1 MEKTMNVPGE
11 LKYTADHEWIKVDG
25 NIGIIGITDFAQ
37 GELGDI
43 VYIDIPDDSAE
54 VSKDEEFGTIEAVKT
69 VAELNAPV
77 SGKIVEVNESLND
90 APETVNSDPY
100 GEGWIVKME
109 ISDASEL
116 DELMDADAYKTKI
129 EE

>member
-11 LKYTADHEWIKVDG
+11 LKYTTDHEWIKVEG
-25 NIGIIGITDFAQ
+25 NIGIIGITEFAQ

-54 VSKDEEFGTIEAVKT
+54 VAKDDEFGTIEAVKT

-77 SGKIVEVNESLND
+77 SGKIIEVNESLND

-109 ISDASEL
+109 IGDASEL
-116 DELMDADAYKTKI
+116 DDLMDAEAYKKKI

>member
-1 MEKTMNVPGE
+1 MNVPGE
-11 LKYTADHEWIKVDG
+11 LKYTTDHEWIKVEG
-25 NIGIIGITDFAQ
+25 NIGIIGITEFAQ

-54 VSKDEEFGTIEAVKT
+54 VAKDDEFGTIEAVKT

-77 SGKIVEVNESLND
+77 SGKIIEVNESLND

-109 ISDASEL
+109 IGDASEL
-116 DELMDADAYKTKI
+116 DDLMDAEAYKKKI

>member
-1 MEKTMNVPGE
+1 MEKTMNVPKE
-11 LKYTADHEWIKVDG
+11 LKYTADHEWLKVDG

-43 VYIDIPDDSAE
+43 VYIDIPDDAAE

-77 SGKIVEVNESLND
+77 SGKIIEVNEALND

-100 GEGWIVKME
+100 GDGWIVKIE
-109 ISDASEL
+109 ISNTSEL
-116 DELMDADAYKTKI
+116 EDLMDADAYAAKI